1 MSYGIGKQKAA
12 DQSGKIKGKGTG
24 TSDEIKKTVPSGS
37 YIMPKDSTDAIGEE
51 NLARLG
57 QPTDVNLSNG
67 EYQLPPDQVH
77 AVGVQALEQMK
88 GQTHAPVDQPTVG
101 FGIGQDKPEL
111 FFANGGLVSP
121 YPSADDIRKARRG
134 TNVPSTGH
142 AQEFMG
148 NQQQGQQQ
156 GGSQARSGQTF
167 NGQARTVSPPPSTA
181 HAQEF
186 MGKQSTTTQGGPA
199 AARGQTFEGQ
209 ARNVSGNAASTV
221 RPAAPGLPPP
231 PTPPANPSFLA
242 RAGSKA
248 LGAAKGL
255 GVLHGIGSM
264 VSGAVDGFNTSTEDY
279 ATRMGLD
286 PNADRGELANFG
298 IRTAGV
304 LSDVGNAATFGQ
316 LGKRFDDKN
325 LNQAKADLAEQ
336 QQRFAAINAQRGQAP
351 AAAQDK
357 QAPPPPSINQQMND
371 AMYGQ
376 EPAQGQASVSAPSN
390 DPYAIQQKGNSFSY
404 ANPGSAAQAR
414 AAGTPEPQTTGITGK
429 ANDPKG
435 VANLMA
441 NTRQMGAS
449 QEQIDRA
456 IQQSMNG
463 GQGFGIQYPDRPTR
477 TDEQEAERRNV
488 MRQIQA
494 PIQGARGMTSSQR
507 SQLMEMQTGE
517 DTRAT
522 TMYNTDANNATSQA
536 NNSSN
541 NAANIAQT
549 AMREQGSNER
559 AVLGENGQN
568 SRYGAGLKQDRE
580 KFDREMSLTETK
592 EGFGVRNAQRVE
604 KLNEMYDKAETDEQ
618 RQSIQQRI
626 NRLTGAKDQSDKDR
640 YMTVGGGQEYNKEE
654 AVMINRPQQIFD
666 TKTGRMLNMD
676 GTPVGSNATANN
688 GKFDT
693 GQFEDGEVYQSPTT
707 GEYFRW
713 DEKAQRQVPVK
724 Q

>member
-1 MSYGIGKQKAA
+1 MSYGIGKQNAA
-12 DQSGKIKGKGTG
+12 NQSGKIKGKGTG
-24 TSDEIKKTVPSGS
+24 TSDDIKKTVPSGS

-88 GQTHAPVDQPTVG
+88 GQTHTPVDQPTVG

-148 NQQQGQQQ
+148 
-156 GGSQARSGQTF
+156 
-167 NGQARTVSPPPSTA
+167 
-181 HAQEF
+181 
-186 MGKQSTTTQGGPA
+186 KQSTTTQGGPIQP
-199 AARGQTFEGQ
+199 RGQTFEGQ

-221 RPAAPGLPPP
+221 RPVAPGLPAPP
-231 PTPPANPSFLA
+231 APPAPPANGGFLA
-242 RAGSKA
+242 NAGSKV

-264 VSGAVDGFNTSTEDY
+264 VSGAVEGFNTPTEDY

-286 PNADRGELANFG
+286 PNADRGEAANLG
-298 IRTAGV
+298 IRAAGV
-304 LSDVGNAATFGQ
+304 LSDVGNAATFGM

-325 LNQAKADLAEQ
+325 LNQANADLAAQ
-336 QQRFAAINAQRGQAP
+336 QKRFAEINAQRGKSAT
-351 AAAQDK
+351 
-357 QAPPPPSINQQMND
+357 QAPPVNNAPKDIQQQMND
-371 AMYGQ
+371 ALYGKDPVQ
-376 EPAQGQASVSAPSN
+376 AQGQAPTPSN

-414 AAGTPEPQTTGITGK
+414 ANGVPETQSTGISRG
-429 ANDPKG
+429 NDPKG
-435 VANLMA
+435 VANFMA
-441 NTRQMGAS
+441 NTREMGAS

-456 IQQSMNG
+456 IQQSLNG
-463 GQGFGIQYPDRPTR
+463 NQGFGIQYPDRPQR
-477 TDEQEAERRNV
+477 TDEQEAERKNV
-488 MRQIQA
+488 LRQISA
-494 PIQGARGMTSSQR
+494 PIQGARGMTTNQR
-507 SQLMEMQTGE
+507 SQLMEMQQGD

-522 TMYNTDANNATSQA
+522 TLYNTDANNATSQL
-536 NNSSN
+536 NNTTN

-549 AMREQGSNER
+549 GMREQGSNER

-568 SRYGAGLKQDRE
+568 MRYSMGLDQDSAKFNAEFGLKNRE
-580 KFDREMSLTETK
+580 AKLNETK
-592 EGFGVRNAQRVE
+592 EGFGIRNAGRVE

-626 NRLTGAKDQSDKDR
+626 NRLTGAKDQSGKDR
-640 YMTVGGGQEYNKEE
+640 YMTVGGGQEWNEQ
-654 AVMINRPQQIFD
+654 AGVMVNRPQQIFD
-666 TKTGRMLNMD
+666 TQTSRMLNMD
-676 GTPVGSNATANN
+676 GTPIGGQGSTVSNSQFDSSSFKN
-688 GKFDT
+688 GQVYQDKNT
-693 GQFEDGEVYQSPTT
+693 GQ
-707 GEYFRW
+707 YFRW
-713 DEKAQRQVPVK
+713 DEKSQQQVPV
-724 Q
+724 QQ

>member
-1 MSYGIGKQKAA
+1 MSYGIGKQEPK
-12 DQSGKIKGKGTG
+12 QGGKIKGKGTG

-51 NLARLG
+51 NLDRLG

-67 EYQLPPDQVH
+67 EFQLTPDQVH

-88 GQTHAPVDQPTVG
+88 GQTHTQVDQPTVG
-101 FGIGQDKPEL
+101 FGIGQGGEEGKPEL

-134 TNVPSTGH
+134 TNVPSTTH
-142 AQEFMG
+142 AQDFVG
-148 NQQQGQQQ
+148 RQTTSQP
-156 GGSQARSGQTF
+156 GGSLQPRVGQTID
-167 NGQARTVSPPPSTA
+167 GQSRPVSNLPATTAAGSGGARPP
-181 HAQEF
+181 
-186 MGKQSTTTQGGPA
+186 G
-199 AARGQTFEGQ
+199 
-209 ARNVSGNAASTV
+209 
-221 RPAAPGLPPP
+221 
-231 PTPPANPSFLA
+231 FLE

-248 LGAAKGL
+248 MGAAKGL
-255 GVLHGIGSM
+255 GVLHGVGSM

-286 PNADRGELANFG
+286 PNADRGMAANLG

-304 LSDVGNAATFGQ
+304 LSDVGNAATFGM
-316 LGKRFDDKN
+316 LGQRFPDKQ
-325 LNQAKADLAEQ
+325 LNQAKADLESQ
-336 QQRFAAINAQRGQAP
+336 QQRFAAHNAKQG
-351 AAAQDK
+351 AAAPT
-357 QAPPPPSINQQMND
+357 APKAAAPSIQQSMND

-376 EPAQGQASVSAPSN
+376 APAPQSNTPQGN
-390 DPYAIQQKGNSFSY
+390 DPYRIQQQGNSFSY
-404 ANPGSAAQAR
+404 ANPGAAAQAR
-414 AAGTPEPQTTGITGK
+414 ANGVPELQASGITGR
-429 ANDPKG
+429 ANDPRG
-435 VANLMA
+435 VANFMA
-441 NTRQMGAS
+441 NTREMGAS

-463 GQGFGIQYPDRPTR
+463 GQGFGIQYPERPRR
-477 TDEQEAERRNV
+477 TDEQEAERNNAI
-488 MRQIQA
+488 RQIQA

-522 TMYNTDANNATSQA
+522 TMYNTDANNATSQS

-549 AMREQGSNER
+549 MMREQGSNER

-568 SRYGAGLKQDRE
+568 SRYGLGLQQDRE
-580 KFDREMSLTETK
+580 KFNREMSLTETK
-592 EGFGVRNAQRVE
+592 EGFGIRNATRVE

-626 NRLTGAKDQSDKDR
+626 NRLTGAKDQSGKDR
-640 YMTVGGGQEYNKEE
+640 YMTVGGGQEYNQQEG
-654 AVMINRPQQIFD
+654 VMINRPQQIFD
-666 TKTGRMLNMD
+666 TQTGRMLNMD
-676 GTPVGSNATANN
+676 GSPASGQGGAVDNA
-688 GKFDT
+688 KFDT
-693 GQFEDGEVYQSPTT
+693 SKFKDGQVYQSPST

-713 DEKAQRQVPVK
+713 DAKTQRQIPV
-724 Q
+724 QQ

>member
-1 MSYGIGKQKAA
+1 MSYGIGKQNVAN
-12 DQSGKIKGKGTG
+12 QSGKIKGKGTG

-67 EYQLPPDQVH
+67 EFQLTPDQVH
-77 AVGVQALEQMK
+77 SVGVQALDEMK
-88 GQTHAPVDQPTVG
+88 GQTHTPVDQPTVG
-101 FGIGQDKPEL
+101 FGIGKDKPEL

-148 NQQQGQQQ
+148 K
-156 GGSQARSGQTF
+156 QA
-167 NGQARTVSPPPSTA
+167 
-181 HAQEF
+181 
-186 MGKQSTTTQGGPA
+186 TTTQGGPIQP
-199 AARGQTFEGQ
+199 RGQTFEGQ
-209 ARNVSGNAASTV
+209 ARNVSGNAVSTV
-221 RPAAPGLPPP
+221 RPSAPGLPA
-231 PTPPANPSFLA
+231 PPAPASNPSFLA

-248 LGAAKGL
+248 LGATKGL

-279 ATRMGLD
+279 ATRMGLE
-286 PNADRGELANFG
+286 PNADRGELANLG

-325 LNQAKADLAEQ
+325 LNQAKADLASQ
-336 QQRFAAINAQRGQAP
+336 QQRFAEINAQRGKTPADTAP
-351 AAAQDK
+351 DK
-357 QAPPPPSINQQMND
+357 QAPPPPNINQQMND

-376 EPAQGQASVSAPSN
+376 DPGQGQLNVSAPSN
-390 DPYAIQQKGNSFSY
+390 DPYKIQQNGNSFSY
-404 ANPGSAAQAR
+404 ANPQGAAQAR
-414 AAGTPEPQTTGITGK
+414 ANGVPETQTTGITGK
-429 ANDPKG
+429 ANDPNG

-456 IQQSMNG
+456 VQQSLNG
-463 GQGFGIQYPDRPTR
+463 NQGFGIQYPNHPTR

-488 MRQIQA
+488 LSQIQA
-494 PIQGARGMTSSQR
+494 PIKGARGMTSSQR

-517 DTRAT
+517 DQRAT

-536 NNSSN
+536 NNTAN

-549 AMREQGSNER
+549 ALREQGSNDR

-568 SRYGAGLKQDRE
+568 MRYGAGLKQDRD
-580 KFDREMSLTETK
+580 KFNREMSLTETK
-592 EGFGVRNAQRVE
+592 EGFGIRNAGRVE
-604 KLNEMYDKAETDEQ
+604 KLNEMYDKAKTDEQ

-626 NRLTGAKDQSDKDR
+626 NRLTGAKDQSGKDR
-640 YMTVGGGQEYNKEE
+640 YMTVGGGQEYNE
-654 AVMINRPQQIFD
+654 ASDKMINRPQQIFD
-666 TKTGRMLNMD
+666 TQTGRMLNMD
-676 GTPVGSNATANN
+676 GSPAGQSSNANN
-688 GKFDT
+688 GQFDSSSFKNGQVYQDKNT
-693 GQFEDGEVYQSPTT
+693 GQ
-707 GEYFRW
+707 YFRW
-713 DEKAQRQVPVK
+713 DEKTKSQIEVP

>member
-1 MSYGIGKQKAA
+1 MSYGIGKKGQA
-12 DQSGKIKGKGTG
+12 DQGGKIKGKGTG
-24 TSDEIKKTVPSGS
+24 TSDDIKKTVDSGS

-88 GQTHAPVDQPTVG
+88 GQTHTPVDQPTVG
-101 FGIGQDKPEL
+101 FGIGGAESKPEL

-148 NQQQGQQQ
+148 KQATATQ
-156 GGSQARSGQTF
+156 GGSIQ
-167 NGQARTVSPPPSTA
+167 P
-181 HAQEF
+181 
-186 MGKQSTTTQGGPA
+186 
-199 AARGQTFEGQ
+199 RGQTFEGQ

-221 RPAAPGLPPP
+221 RPTAPGLPAP

-304 LSDVGNAATFGQ
+304 MSDVGNAATFGQ

-325 LNQAKADLAEQ
+325 LNQVKADLASQ

-351 AAAQDK
+351 AVAPGNQPP
-357 QAPPPPSINQQMND
+357 APPTTQQQMND
-371 AMYGQ
+371 AMYGK
-376 EPAQGQASVSAPSN
+376 EPQGQPQQAPGN
-390 DPYAIQQKGNSFSY
+390 DPYAIQQNGNSFSY
-404 ANPGSAAQAR
+404 VNPGSAAQAR

-463 GQGFGIQYPDRPTR
+463 GQGFGIQYPDRPQR
-477 TDEQEAERRNV
+477 TDEQEAERRNL
-488 MRQIQA
+488 MQQISA
-494 PIQGARGMTSSQR
+494 PIKGARGMTSSQR

-517 DTRAT
+517 DARST

-549 AMREQGSNER
+549 AMREQGSNDR
-559 AVLGENGQN
+559 AVLSENGQN
-568 SRYGAGLKQDRE
+568 SRYGAGLKQDRD
-580 KFDREMSLTETK
+580 KFNREMSLTETK
-592 EGFGVRNAQRVE
+592 EGFGIRNAGRVE

-626 NRLTGAKDQSDKDR
+626 NRLTGAKDQSGKDR
-640 YMTVGGGQEYNKEE
+640 YMTVGGGQEYNQASDK
-654 AVMINRPQQIFD
+654 MINRPQQIFD
-666 TKTGRMLNMD
+666 TQTGRMLNID
-676 GTPVGSNATANN
+676 GTPVGGNAVANN
-688 GKFDT
+688 KDFDSSKFKN
-693 GQFEDGEVYQSPTT
+693 GQVYQDPNT
-707 GEYFRW
+707 GTYFRW
-713 DEKAQRQVPVK
+713 DEKSQRQVLV

>member
-1 MSYGIGKQKAA
+1 MYGLKKRSKQDENGLIQGA
-12 DQSGKIKGKGTG
+12 GTG
-24 TSDEIKKTVPSGS
+24 TSDDIKKNVPAGS
-37 YIMPKDSTDAIGEE
+37 YIMPADSTQQIGTN
-51 NLARLG
+51 NLKNMG
-57 QPTDVNLSNG
+57 SPTPVNLSNG
-67 EYQLPPDQVH
+67 EFQLSPDQVH
-77 AVGVQALEQMK
+77 SVGVQTLDAMK
-88 GQTHAPVDQPTVG
+88 NQTHVPVDQPQLG
-101 FGIGQDKPEL
+101 FKPGQNKPEL
-111 FFANGGLVSP
+111 FFANGGLVPSA
-121 YPSADDIRKARRG
+121 YPSADDIRKANRG

-148 NQQQGQQQ
+148 K
-156 GGSQARSGQTF
+156 QA
-167 NGQARTVSPPPSTA
+167 A
-181 HAQEF
+181 
-186 MGKQSTTTQGGPA
+186 TTQGGPIQP
-199 AARGQTFEGQ
+199 RGQTFEGQ

-221 RPAAPGLPPP
+221 RPTAPGLPAPP
-231 PTPPANPSFLA
+231 APPANPSFLA

-264 VSGAVDGFNTSTEDY
+264 VNGAIEGFNTSTEDY

-286 PNADRGELANFG
+286 PNADRGEFANFG
-298 IRTAGV
+298 IRSAGV
-304 LSDVGNAATFGQ
+304 LSDVGNAATFGM
-316 LGKRFDDKN
+316 LGNRFDDKN
-325 LNQAKADLAEQ
+325 LNQAKEDLAEQ

-351 AAAQDK
+351 AVAPDK
-357 QAPPPPSINQQMND
+357 QTPAPPSINQQMND
-371 AMYGQ
+371 AMYGKDPVQ
-376 EPAQGQASVSAPSN
+376 AQGQVPTPSN

-404 ANPGSAAQAR
+404 VNPGSAAQAR

-429 ANDPKG
+429 ANDPNG

-477 TDEQEAERRNV
+477 TDEQEAERKDV
-488 MRQIQA
+488 LRQISA

-517 DTRAT
+517 DARAT

-536 NNSSN
+536 NNGSN

-549 AMREQGSNER
+549 AMREQGSNDR
-559 AVLGENGQN
+559 AVLSENGQN
-568 SRYGAGLKQDRE
+568 SRYGAGLKQDRD
-580 KFDREMSLTETK
+580 KFNREMNLTETK
-592 EGFGVRNAQRVE
+592 EGFGIRNAGRVE

-626 NRLTGAKDQSDKDR
+626 NRLTGAKDQSGKDR
-640 YMTVGGGQEYNKEE
+640 YMTVGGGQEYNQASDK
-654 AVMINRPQQIFD
+654 MINRPQQIFD
-666 TKTGRMLNMD
+666 TQTGRMLNMD
-676 GTPVGSNATANN
+676 GTPVGGNAVANN
-688 GKFDT
+688 KDFDSSKFKN
-693 GQFEDGEVYQSPTT
+693 GQVYQDLNT
-707 GEYFRW
+707 GTYFRW
-713 DEKAQRQVPVK
+713 DEKSQRQVLV

>member
-1 MSYGIGKQKAA
+1 
-12 DQSGKIKGKGTG
+12 
-24 TSDEIKKTVPSGS
+24 
-37 YIMPKDSTDAIGEE
+37 
-51 NLARLG
+51 
-57 QPTDVNLSNG
+57 
-67 EYQLPPDQVH
+67 
-77 AVGVQALEQMK
+77 
-88 GQTHAPVDQPTVG
+88 
-101 FGIGQDKPEL
+101 
-111 FFANGGLVSP
+111 
-121 YPSADDIRKARRG
+121 
-134 TNVPSTGH
+134 
-142 AQEFMG
+142 MG
-148 NQQQGQQQ
+148 NQQQGQQ

-186 MGKQSTTTQGGPA
+186 MGKQSTTTQGGPIQP
-199 AARGQTFEGQ
+199 RGQTFEGQ

-221 RPAAPGLPPP
+221 RPAAPGLPAPP
-231 PTPPANPSFLA
+231 APPANPSFLA

-264 VSGAVDGFNTSTEDY
+264 VNGAVDGFNTSTEDY

-304 LSDVGNAATFGQ
+304 MSDVGNAATFGQ

-325 LNQAKADLAEQ
+325 LNQAKADLASQ
-336 QQRFAAINAQRGQAP
+336 QQRFAAINAQRGQTP
-351 AAAQDK
+351 VAAADK
-357 QAPPPPSINQQMND
+357 QTPTQPSINQQMND
-371 AMYGQ
+371 AMYGKDPVQ
-376 EPAQGQASVSAPSN
+376 AQGQTAAPGN

-429 ANDPKG
+429 ANDPNG

-441 NTRQMGAS
+441 NTREMGAS

-463 GQGFGIQYPDRPTR
+463 NQGFGIQYPNRPQR
-477 TDEQEAERRNV
+477 TDEQEAERQNV
-488 MRQIQA
+488 IRQISA
-494 PIQGARGMTSSQR
+494 PIQGARGMTSNQR

-517 DTRAT
+517 DSRAT
-522 TMYNTDANNATSQA
+522 TMYNTDANNATSQF
-536 NNSSN
+536 NNTTN
-541 NAANIAQT
+541 NAANVAQT
-549 AMREQGSNER
+549 MMREQGSNDR

-568 SRYGAGLKQDRE
+568 MRYGMGLQQDRE
-580 KFDREMSLTETK
+580 KFNREMSLTETK
-592 EGFGVRNAQRVE
+592 EGFGIRNAGRVE

-626 NRLTGAKDQSDKDR
+626 NRLTGAKDQSGKDR

-654 AVMINRPQQIFD
+654 GVMINRPQQIFD
-666 TKTGRMLNMD
+666 TQTGRLMNMD
-676 GTPVGSNATANN
+676 GSPVGGKGGTVDNT
-688 GKFDT
+688 KFDT
-693 GQFEDGEVYQSPTT
+693 SKFKDGGVYQSPST

-713 DEKAQRQVPVK
+713 DAKSQQQIPV
-724 Q
+724 QQ

>member
-1 MSYGIGKQKAA
+1 MSYGIGKQNAA
-12 DQSGKIKGKGTG
+12 NQSGKIKGKGTG
-24 TSDEIKKTVPSGS
+24 TSDDIKKTVPSGS

-88 GQTHAPVDQPTVG
+88 GQTHTPVDQPTVG

-148 NQQQGQQQ
+148 K
-156 GGSQARSGQTF
+156 QA
-167 NGQARTVSPPPSTA
+167 
-181 HAQEF
+181 
-186 MGKQSTTTQGGPA
+186 TTTQGGPA
-199 AARGQTFEGQ
+199 ATRGQTFEGQ

-221 RPAAPGLPPP
+221 RPTAPGLPAP

-242 RAGSKA
+242 RTGSKA

-298 IRTAGV
+298 IRAAGV
-304 LSDVGNAATFGQ
+304 LSDVGNAATFGM
-316 LGKRFDDKN
+316 LGNRFDDKN

-336 QQRFAAINAQRGQAP
+336 QKRFAAINAQRGQAP
-351 AAAQDK
+351 AV
-357 QAPPPPSINQQMND
+357 APGNQPPAPATTQQQMND
-371 AMYGQ
+371 AMYGK
-376 EPAQGQASVSAPSN
+376 EPQGQPQQAPSN

-414 AAGTPEPQTTGITGK
+414 AAGTPETQTTGITGK
-429 ANDPKG
+429 ANDPNG

-456 IQQSMNG
+456 IQQSLNG
-463 GQGFGIQYPDRPTR
+463 NQGFGIQYPSRPQR
-477 TDEQEAERRNV
+477 TDEQEAERQNV
-488 MRQIQA
+488 IRQISA
-494 PIQGARGMTSSQR
+494 PIQGARGMTSNQR

-522 TMYNTDANNATSQA
+522 TLYNTDANNATSQL
-536 NNSSN
+536 NNSSS

-626 NRLTGAKDQSDKDR
+626 NRLTGAKDQSGKDR

-666 TKTGRMLNMD
+666 TQTGRMLNMD

-693 GQFEDGEVYQSPTT
+693 GQFEDGGVYQSPTT

>member
-1 MSYGIGKQKAA
+1 MSYGIGKQNAA
-12 DQSGKIKGKGTG
+12 NQSGKIKGKGTG
-24 TSDEIKKTVPSGS
+24 TSDDIKKTVPSGS

-67 EYQLPPDQVH
+67 EYQLTPNEVH
-77 AVGVQALEQMK
+77 SVGVQALEQMK

-111 FFANGGLVSP
+111 FFANGGLVPSA
-121 YPSADDIRKARRG
+121 YPSADDIRRAQQNRIGGRQMRDVSG
-134 TNVPSTGH
+134 ITTDVNRPLPST
-142 AQEFMG
+142 
-148 NQQQGQQQ
+148 
-156 GGSQARSGQTF
+156 
-167 NGQARTVSPPPSTA
+167 TVNTPAPPA
-181 HAQEF
+181 
-186 MGKQSTTTQGGPA
+186 
-199 AARGQTFEGQ
+199 
-209 ARNVSGNAASTV
+209 
-221 RPAAPGLPPP
+221 
-231 PTPPANPSFLA
+231 PPANPSFLA

-286 PNADRGELANFG
+286 PNADRGELSNFG

-325 LNQAKADLAEQ
+325 LNQANADLAAQ
-336 QQRFAAINAQRGQAP
+336 QKRFAEINAQRGQAP
-351 AAAQDK
+351 TVTSDK
-357 QAPPPPSINQQMND
+357 QTPAPPSINQQMNG
-371 AMYGQ
+371 AMYGKDPVQ
-376 EPAQGQASVSAPSN
+376 TQGKATAPST

-414 AAGTPEPQTTGITGK
+414 AAGTPETQTTGITGK
-429 ANDPKG
+429 ANDPNG

-456 IQQSMNG
+456 IQQSLNG
-463 GQGFGIQYPDRPTR
+463 NQGFGIQYPSRPQR
-477 TDEQEAERRNV
+477 TDEQEAERQNV
-488 MRQIQA
+488 IRQISA
-494 PIQGARGMTSSQR
+494 PIQGARGMTSNQR

-522 TMYNTDANNATSQA
+522 TLYNTDANNATSQL
-536 NNSSN
+536 NNSSS

-568 SRYGAGLKQDRE
+568 SRYGAGLKQNRE

-626 NRLTGAKDQSDKDR
+626 NRLTGAKDQSGKDR
-640 YMTVGGGQEYNKEE
+640 YMTVGGGQEYNAASDK
-654 AVMINRPQQIFD
+654 MINRPQQIFD
-666 TKTGRMLNMD
+666 TQTGRMLNMD